1 LRATER
7 ISATSFEGY
16 VDSLLTEVERIL
28 VDSVSDSPFN
38 RYTADT
44 TPIQQKV
51 AHDYVLRIRAAM
63 ARTMKEQRIPFQ
75 GASVGSRWAA
85 NTTLLFASV
94 AVDELHP
101 DRMRGGNFIVS
112 STGRYCRS

>member
-1 LRATER
+1 MDNPKSVVVEADCALLNEYQQRRLRVT
-7 ISATSFEGY
+7 FQY
-16 VDSLLTEVERIL
+16 VHSLLTEVERIL

-63 ARTMKEQRIPFQ
+63 ART
-75 GASVGSRWAA
+75 
-85 NTTLLFASV
+85 
-94 AVDELHP
+94 
-101 DRMRGGNFIVS
+101 
-112 STGRYCRS
+112 